1 MQNFSEIQLQYGP
14 FESMKE
20 FSPNS
25 VKQELNPLKCVVS
38 RANMRNMHKKEEKI
52 MVNDENSEGHPKIY
66 LKTENESPKPSNV
79 RAPLRDITNQNIKF
93 KQSSRVSF
101 EKFQFETPPK
111 VHLQKSKSTLVPV
124 KPFSQLMN
132 FQKPQIKHQES
143 PNISEEIAQLT
154 EFHYDSSFHEEKFTG
169 KSENPLIDLDSLN
182 REQEEK
188 FMEGKLKKKSLSSR
202 IKKSNNQI
210 SILKKS
216 FQESK
221 AWSKKKI
228 TELASLTNLKNN
240 QVYKWYWDQKLKSK
254 RKNEGDSNLRNS
266 QRNNFKNTKTF
277 VATDIFIKEAYLTE
291 DISKFLG
298 FHYIIYFKQISN
310 ILKINRGLKEPI
322 YFMKN
327 EEKE

>member
-25 VKQELNPLKCVVS
+25 VKQEHESLNPLKCGVS
-38 RANMRNMHKKEEKI
+38 SFSTINLNRKKQKA
-52 MVNDENSEGHPKIY
+52 MVNDENSISFEGGHPKIY
-66 LKTENESPKPSNV
+66 LKKEYESPKHSNFRV
-79 RAPLRDITNQNIKF
+79 PLRDITNQNLKF
-93 KQSSRVSF
+93 KQSSKVFF
-101 EKFQFETPPK
+101 EKFQCETPPK
-111 VHLQKSKSTLVPV
+111 VHLQKTKSTLVPI
-124 KPFSQLMN
+124 KQLSQPMD
-132 FQKPQIKHQES
+132 FQKPQIKRQES
-143 PNISEEIAQLT
+143 PKISEEIAQMA
-154 EFHYDSSFHEEKFTG
+154 ESSFHEEKFNSK
-169 KSENPLIDLDSLN
+169 KSENHLIDLDLLN

-188 FMEGKLKKKSLSSR
+188 FMEGKLKKKPLSSR

-228 TELASLTNLKNN
+228 AELASLTNLKNN

-254 RKNEGDSNLRNS
+254 RKSEGNDLNLKNS
-266 QRNNFKNTKTF
+266 QRNILKNTKTF

-298 FHYIIYFKQISN
+298 LII
-310 ILKINRGLKEPI
+310 
-322 YFMKN
+322 
-327 EEKE
+327 